1 MFKRLLVSVLLFV
14 GVGLHGSDSD
24 EGWEV
29 VNPVAGDVESGAG
42 QHTDSK
48 DAAKE
53 LASRAGTGGSSS
65 PEILR
70 YQVAGSSVGAIAGD
84 GSGSPVSRD
93 EVGVQVGDM
102 RSEGSAAIGDGAA
115 SFCPCLT
122 RSCKIA
128 REMCTS
134 LGIYLRGVRREKE
147 SVE

>member
-1 MFKRLLVSVLLFV
+1 MFKRFLVSTVLFV

-48 DAAKE
+48 DAATE

-65 PEILR
+65 PATLR
-70 YQVAGSSVGAIAGD
+70 PQVVIPGTGD

-93 EVGVQVGDM
+93 EVRVAVGGVQNEDGV
-102 RSEGSAAIGDGAA
+102 AAGDGAA
-115 SFCPCLT
+115 SSCPCLT
-122 RSCKIA
+122 RACNIA

-134 LGIYLRGVRREKE
+134 LGMYLQGASREKE